1 MAMTFTTLKNTNQET
16 VIHFTSAAAE
26 TGTIA
31 INTLAASTQEL
42 VVGGT
47 PTVDIVKFICT
58 GELDSKVVVTR
69 NNKTVIA
76 CAPENEA
83 IVEFNAFGI
92 PVINDNTSNIVINNA
107 VAKEV
112 TGWIVLRKQAGWAT
126 KVEDSTF
133 GSYDDPTRVGASTTI
148 SGSPDKV

>member
-1 MAMTFTTLKNTNQET
+1 MAMTFTTVKNTNQET

-26 TGTIA
+26 TGTVTL
-31 INTLAASTQEL
+31 NTLTASSQEL
-42 VVGGT
+42 IAGGT

-58 GELDSKVVVTR
+58 GELGSKVTVTR

-83 IVEFNAFGI
+83 VIEFNAWGI
-92 PVINDNTSNIVINNA
+92 PVSNDNTSNIVINNGA
-107 VAKEV
+107 AKEI
-112 TGWIVLRKQAGWAT
+112 TGWIILRKKAGWAT
-126 KVEDSTF
+126 KVEDATY
-133 GSYDDPTRVGASTTI
+133 GAYDDPTRVGASTTL